1 MTYNEA
7 RHLKHFIQKTK
18 KVKAVIVPAKW
29 ENLESFLAE
38 KEGVYD
44 DDSDATYFDS
54 EYSVLIL
61 DRL

>member
-18 KVKAVIVPAKW
+18 KVKAVIVPSNW
-29 ENLESFLAE
+29 ESLESFLAE
-38 KEGVYD
+38 TKGVFK